1 MTAYRATRT
10 EPRVNAG
17 NGKSFDF
24 QKGQIVELG
33 PTGLNKDQ
41 AEYLCDQGLLIEVPN
56 GSTDNPWFDSD
67 DDELASQGDPKPKAE
82 SKTTK

>member
-1 MTAYRATRT
+1 MTTYRATRT

-24 QKGQIVELG
+24 QKGQVVDNLSKEAG
-33 PTGLNKDQ
+33 
-41 AEYLCDQGLLIEVPN
+41 EYLCEQGLLIEVPS

-67 DDELASQGDPKPKAE
+67 DEELAAQGDPKPKAE